1 MRKTM
6 SHNNEADTAAIYEQE
21 FERVKE
27 VFEDEK
33 RELNYQYLELK
44 EQNEQLREAIAE

>member
-1 MRKTM
+1 M
-6 SHNNEADTAAIYEQE
+6 SHNNQAETAAIYEQE

-27 VFEDEK
+27 AFDDEK

-44 EQNEQLREAIAE
+44 DQNEQLREAISE